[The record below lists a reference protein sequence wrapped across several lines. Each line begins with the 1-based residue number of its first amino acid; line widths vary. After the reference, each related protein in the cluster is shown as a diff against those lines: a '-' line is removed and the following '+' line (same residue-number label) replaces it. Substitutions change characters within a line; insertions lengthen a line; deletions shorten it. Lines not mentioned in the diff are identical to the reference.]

1 MSLQI
6 KMGHGARGAETAP
19 ALQAVSTENANGNAE
34 SGSVNENLALLT
46 PFQLGPFKLSHR
58 LVVTTSTALINHLVS
73 IPESS
78 KLTSCVAKFTQID
91 HLTCSG
97 YSAE

>member
-1 MSLQI
+1 MRVEL
-6 KMGHGARGAETAP
+6 

-34 SGSVNENLALLT
+34 SDESVNEDLALLT

-58 LVVTTSTALINHLVS
+58 LVGTTSTSLINHLVS

-78 KLTSCVAKFTQID
+78 KLTRL
-91 HLTCSG
+91 HG
-97 YSAE
+97 